1 MDFDRHLR
9 SDSQR
14 FREVMGSLAPD
25 APVPGCPG
33 WDAAELLWHVT
44 EVQMFWGLVVEH
56 GLSDPEVAEGMKTG
70 RPDSY
75 GDLLAT
81 FDSESARLLR
91 ALQAKADDV
100 PAWTWS
106 DDGTVGFV
114 RRRQAHEALIHR
126 VDAEQAAGVA
136 PDLVPELAADGVD
149 ELLTV
154 FVGGIPGWAAFE
166 PDGSRLQ
173 VDATDARRSWRLA
186 FGRMRGTSPA
196 SGTDYDLPA
205 VEVVSDVAAP
215 DTLIAGTAADLDLW
229 LWGRG
234 TIEPLIVTGDPDLA
248 SRLRALVAEDTR

>member
-1 MDFDRHLR
+1 
-9 SDSQR
+9 
-14 FREVMGSLAPD
+14 
-25 APVPGCPG
+25 
-33 WDAAELLWHVT
+33 
-44 EVQMFWGLVVEH
+44 
-56 GLSDPEVAEGMKTG
+56 MKTG

-75 GDLLAT
+75 GDLLAA
-81 FDSESARLLR
+81 FDFESARLVRVLDER
-91 ALQAKADDV
+91 ADDV

-106 DDGTVGFV
+106 DDRTVGFV

-126 VDAEQAAGVA
+126 VDAEQAARLTPEVE
-136 PDLVPELAADGVD
+136 PELAVDGVD

-154 FVGGIPGWAAFE
+154 FVGGIPEWATFE
-166 PDGSRLQ
+166 SDGARLQ
-173 VDATDARRSWRLA
+173 VDATDERRSWRLA

-234 TIEPLIVTGDPDLA
+234 PIEPLIVTGDPDLA
-248 SRLRALVAEDTR
+248 ARLRALVAEDTQ